1 MQANYA
7 LFRDTYI
14 YEWINKKQGGRKVW
28 GTVWCAGNVLLTQG
42 DYVLY
47 NYLILYFRYFFSMY
61 KLMDTDNYITSL
73 KEIKD
78 DLNKWEDI
86 TVDKKI

>member
-1 MQANYA
+1 
-7 LFRDTYI
+7 
-14 YEWINKKQGGRKVW
+14 
-28 GTVWCAGNVLLTQG
+28 
-42 DYVLY
+42 
-47 NYLILYFRYFFSMY
+47 MY